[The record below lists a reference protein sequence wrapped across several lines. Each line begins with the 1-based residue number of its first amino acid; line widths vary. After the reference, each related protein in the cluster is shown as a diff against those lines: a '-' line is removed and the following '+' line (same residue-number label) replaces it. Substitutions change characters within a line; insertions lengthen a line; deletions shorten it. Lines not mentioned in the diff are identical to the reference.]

1 MSHVT
6 DTRHIPQTRHI
17 RQTREMENEA
27 SEEVIDLFIPYR
39 SIYYILLL
47 YGTDTNMNLVFQQMQ
62 IEQSNR
68 GTAVFWGSGFISSQS
83 MR

>member
-6 DTRHIPQTRHI
+6 GTRHIPQTRHI

-27 SEEVIDLFIPYR
+27 SEVIDFYLFHI
-39 SIYYILLL
+39 YIL
-47 YGTDTNMNLVFQQMQ
+47 YTPIIWNRYKVFQQMQ
-62 IEQSNR
+62 IEQS
-68 GTAVFWGSGFISSQS
+68 TAVFWGSGFISSQS